1 VGARVDGQD
10 AGSGARA
17 QWSLLL
23 RGDWKAA
30 LELFE
35 QATALQ
41 SESKVDIIAT
51 PSIINRYVSLNT
63 TKKPFDN
70 PKVREALNYAIN
82 KEALAK
88 VAFSGYAV
96 PADGVIPEGVD
107 YATKLGPWPY
117 DPAKARALLKEA
129 GYPNGFETTL
139 WSAYNNSTS
148 QKTIQFVQQ
157 QLAQIGIKLQVQAL
171 EVGQRTEQ
179 VDAWPDPKTA
189 KVRMYYTGWSSST
202 GEADWGLR
210 PLFASEAWAP
220 KLNNMSF
227 YKSEVVDNA
236 LAKAL
241 VTTDEKERTAL
252 YKTAQEEIRKDL
264 PRVPMITEQNLSAH
278 AKRLSGVFVMPD
290 GNINIDAIAV
300 SN

>member
-1 VGARVDGQD
+1 M
-10 AGSGARA
+10 
-17 QWSLLL
+17 
-23 RGDWKAA
+23 
-30 LELFE
+30 
-35 QATALQ
+35 
-41 SESKVDIIAT
+41 
-51 PSIINRYVSLNT
+51 
-63 TKKPFDN
+63 
-70 PKVREALNYAIN
+70 
-82 KEALAK
+82 
-88 VAFSGYAV
+88 
-96 PADGVIPEGVD
+96 
-107 YATKLGPWPY
+107 
-117 DPAKARALLKEA
+117 
-129 GYPNGFETTL
+129 L
-139 WSAYNNSTS
+139 WSAYNNTTS

-227 YKSEVVDNA
+227 YKSETVDNA

-241 VTTDEKERTAL
+241 VTTDEKERAAL

-290 GNINIDAIAV
+290 GNINIDAIST